1 MGGIYTNL
9 DRIIAVSNHQTV
21 YRDSDRCLKVF
32 NTEPTGERALFEA
45 YAQALAAKAG
55 LPVPPVL
62 KVCQINQ
69 KWAIV
74 SSYLKGKTLSRLLAE
89 QPQNAG
95 ALLQQLA
102 AAANLI
108 WANRSPALPGL
119 LGQLLQ
125 GLWRSGLPA
134 GRVAELKTQL
144 LALPQ
149 KQTLCHGNLTPENI
163 MITPGGELYILNWA
177 LAAAGCPEVDA
188 AVTYLWLLKGGNSAL
203 ANNYLSLL
211 CSQSSLQP
219 QQITGLLPAVAAAK
233 LYRSTPSTHAF
244 LTELLNST
252 KGELQ

>member
-1 MGGIYTNL
+1 M
-9 DRIIAVSNHQTV
+9 
-21 YRDSDRCLKVF
+21 
-32 NTEPTGERALFEA
+32 
-45 YAQALAAKAG
+45 
-55 LPVPPVL
+55 PPVL

-74 SSYLKGKTLSRLLAE
+74 SRYLKGKTLSRLLAE
-89 QPQNAG
+89 QPQNAN

-102 AAANLI
+102 AAANQI
-108 WANRSPALPGL
+108 WVNSNPALPGL
-119 LGQLLQ
+119 LGPLLQ
-125 GLWRSGLPA
+125 GVQRSGLPA
-134 GRVAELKTQL
+134 GRIAEFKTQL

-177 LAAAGCPEVDA
+177 RAAAGCPEVDA

-219 QQITGLLPAVAAAK
+219 QQITNLLPAVAAAK
-233 LYRSTPSTHAF
+233 LYRATPTGRAF
-244 LTELLNST
+244 LTDFLNSA
-252 KGELQ
+252 KGDLQ